1 MSLTRQ
7 DVSKVATLARLNLTE
22 DELDMMTGQLAQV
35 VEYFE
40 LLGELDTSEVE
51 PMAHAVERTDVF
63 RDDRVARSLERD
75 AALANAPK
83 RDDECYR
90 VPAVLGD

>member
-7 DVSKVATLARLNLTE
+7 DVAKIAMLARLNLTD
-22 DELDMMTGQLAQV
+22 DELDMMTGQLAQI

-63 RDDRVARSLERD
+63 REDRVGRSLERD

-83 RDDECYR
+83 RDEECYR

>member
-7 DVSKVATLARLNLTE
+7 EVAKVATLARLNLTD
-22 DELDMMTGQLAQV
+22 DELDRMTDQLAEV
-35 VEYFE
+35 VGYFE
-40 LLGELDTSEVE
+40 LLGELDTSAVE

-63 RDDRVARSLERD
+63 RDDRVVPSLTRD

-83 RDDECYR
+83 RDEACYR

>member
-7 DVSKVATLARLNLTE
+7 DVAKVATLARLNLTE

-63 RDDRVARSLERD
+63 RDDRVARSLGRD